1 MKSSVGGYNDDV
13 EDHHPFAGTTTRA
26 FVTTT
31 TMLLLLFTRVAAI
44 QTTINKTAAAASE
57 KKSHHHPKTEIV
69 VVGTNHNSA
78 SDAEK
83 VTRVIEDVEPDVVV
97 VELDFERMNSFFDES
112 FFMQRRRRRIPL
124 LLKGGGDF
132 MNAVKSGTT
141 TTTTTSKPPPIVILG
156 DVKMK
161 EIPEMLLNK
170 AMMNPGFGGLAYFL
184 ESFKGAFGVAP
195 TASVVTMTLACT
207 LVDNNFIELFV
218 LLYGVSVVS
227 DVLLKDRDVILAENV
242 IKGVDIA
249 KRLRKKEL
257 LSKQFT
263 FSSSSSSLTNN
274 DDDDDD
280 VCDEKEEEDAALPV
294 FTLKRPF
301 ENKDEIRR
309 LNLFEPRWLAM
320 LDEIANRN
328 DGSLVGAKLG
338 VVLAQ
343 NRLYT
348 PANFDKIEQQKRVAS
363 IVFDPFVQRAKVVD
377 AKESTRPVTG
387 ARKVEVFIALD
398 SETNDDFIGD
408 FREAPGQRGYMLAS
422 KKLEKKTTTTTT
434 TTTTSKE
441 STIGQRRRRRENDVL
456 LRDDVN
462 DDDDAK
468 KKKTTTTKPPTPI
481 ACVVVCGK
489 LHVRGVVGRLLSR
502 ENSSFFFD
510 DDSRR
515 QSRFQSRRQSD
526 EKSGYRSSRSSI
538 KVM

>member
-1 MKSSVGGYNDDV
+1 M
-13 EDHHPFAGTTTRA
+13 
-26 FVTTT
+26 TT

-44 QTTINKTAAAASE
+44 QTTINKTAASE
-57 KKSHHHPKTEIV
+57 RRRRRGRLLLLPNKSHHHPTEIV

-112 FFMQRRRRRIPL
+112 FFMQRRRRIP

-132 MNAVKSGTT
+132 MNAVKSG
-141 TTTTTSKPPPIVILG
+141 TTTTSKPPPIVILG

-170 AMMNPGFGGLAYFL
+170 AMINPGFGGLAYFL

-263 FSSSSSSLTNN
+263 FSSSSCSLTNN
-274 DDDDDD
+274 DDDD
-280 VCDEKEEEDAALPV
+280 VCDEKEEDAALPV

-348 PANFDKIEQQKRVAS
+348 PANFDKIEQQKRVAT

-422 KKLEKKTTTTTT
+422 KKLEKN
-434 TTTTSKE
+434 TTSKE
-441 STIGQRRRRRENDVL
+441 STTIGQSRRRENDA
-456 LRDDVN
+456 VN
-462 DDDDAK
+462 FDAK
-468 KKKTTTTKPPTPI
+468 KKKTTPPI

-489 LHVRGVVGRLLSR
+489 LHVRGVVGRLSR
-502 ENSSFFFD
+502 ESSFF
-510 DDSRR
+510 DDSRQSR
-515 QSRFQSRRQSD
+515 QSQS
-526 EKSGYRSSRSSI
+526 EKSGSSSSI

>member
-1 MKSSVGGYNDDV
+1 
-13 EDHHPFAGTTTRA
+13 
-26 FVTTT
+26 
-31 TMLLLLFTRVAAI
+31 MLLLLLLFTTRVAAI
-44 QTTINKTAAAASE
+44 QTTINKRRRRGRLLLLPN
-57 KKSHHHPKTEIV
+57 KSHHHPTEIV

-112 FFMQRRRRRIPL
+112 FFMQRRRRIP

-132 MNAVKSGTT
+132 MNAVKSGTTT

-218 LLYGVSVVS
+218 LFYGVSVVS

-263 FSSSSSSLTNN
+263 FSSSSSCSLTNN
-274 DDDDDD
+274 DDDDD
-280 VCDEKEEEDAALPV
+280 VCEEKEEEDAALPV

-363 IVFDPFVQRAKVVD
+363 IVFDPFVQRAKVVA

-422 KKLEKKTTTTTT
+422 KKLEKKTRTTTTTTT

-489 LHVRGVVGRLLSR
+489 LHVRGVVGRLSR
-502 ENSSFFFD
+502 ESSFFFD
-510 DDSRR
+510 DYSRH
-515 QSRFQSRRQSD
+515 QSCQSRQSD
-526 EKSGYRSSRSSI
+526 EKSGYRSRSSI

>member
-1 MKSSVGGYNDDV
+1 M
-13 EDHHPFAGTTTRA
+13 
-26 FVTTT
+26 
-31 TMLLLLFTRVAAI
+31 LLLFTRVAAI
-44 QTTINKTAAAASE
+44 QMTIQTTTKMAPPFINKTAAAASE
-57 KKSHHHPKTEIV
+57 RRRRGRLLLLPKSHHPTKIV

-97 VELDFERMNSFFDES
+97 VELDFERMNSFFES
-112 FFMQRRRRRIPL
+112 FFMQRRRRIP
-124 LLKGGGDF
+124 LKGGGDF
-132 MNAVKSGTT
+132 MNAVKSGTTTTT

-207 LVDNNFIELFV
+207 LVDNNFIELLV

-263 FSSSSSSLTNN
+263 FSSSSSCSLTNN
-274 DDDDDD
+274 DDDD

-363 IVFDPFVQRAKVVD
+363 IVFDPFVQRAKVVA

-422 KKLEKKTTTTTT
+422 KKLEKKTTTISM
-434 TTTTSKE
+434 SKE
-441 STIGQRRRRRENDVL
+441 STTIGQSRRSRENDVL
-456 LRDDVN
+456 HDDDD

-468 KKKTTTTKPPTPI
+468 KKKKKTTPPI

-489 LHVRGVVGRLLSR
+489 LHVRGVVGRLSR
-502 ENSSFFFD
+502 ESSFFFFD
-510 DDSRR
+510 NKSP
-515 QSRFQSRRQSD
+515 QS
-526 EKSGYRSSRSSI
+526 KGSSSSSS
-538 KVM
+538 KVI

>member
-1 MKSSVGGYNDDV
+1 M
-13 EDHHPFAGTTTRA
+13 
-26 FVTTT
+26 T
-31 TMLLLLFTRVAAI
+31 TMLLFMRVYETII
-44 QTTINKTAAAASE
+44 QTTTTKMAPPFIKTAAAASE
-57 KKSHHHPKTEIV
+57 RRRRRRRRVRLLLPKSHHPTKIV

-97 VELDFERMNSFFDES
+97 VELDFERMNSFFES
-112 FFMQRRRRRIPL
+112 FFMQRRRIP
-124 LLKGGGDF
+124 KGGGDF
-132 MNAVKSGTT
+132 MNAVKSGTTT

-170 AMMNPGFGGLAYFL
+170 AMINPGFGGLAYFL

-195 TASVVTMTLACT
+195 TASVVTITLACT
-207 LVDNNFIELFV
+207 LVDNNFIELLV

-263 FSSSSSSLTNN
+263 FSSSSCSLTNN
-274 DDDDDD
+274 DDDD
-280 VCDEKEEEDAALPV
+280 VCDEEKEDAALPV

-348 PANFDKIEQQKRVAS
+348 PANFDKIEQKRVAS

-398 SETNDDFIGD
+398 SEINDDFIGD

-422 KKLEKKTTTTTT
+422 KKLEKKTTTTS
-434 TTTTSKE
+434 TSKE
-441 STIGQRRRRRENDVL
+441 STTIGQSRRRRENDVIH
-456 LRDDVN
+456 DDD

-468 KKKTTTTKPPTPI
+468 KKKTTPPPI

-489 LHVRGVVGRLLSR
+489 LHVRGVVGRLSR
-502 ENSSFFFD
+502 ESSFFFD
-510 DDSRR
+510 KSP
-515 QSRFQSRRQSD
+515 QSKGS
-526 EKSGYRSSRSSI
+526 SSI
-538 KVM
+538 KVI

>member
-1 MKSSVGGYNDDV
+1 M
-13 EDHHPFAGTTTRA
+13 
-26 FVTTT
+26 TT

-44 QTTINKTAAAASE
+44 QTTINKTASE
-57 KKSHHHPKTEIV
+57 RRRRRRGRLLLLPKSHHPTEIV

-97 VELDFERMNSFFDES
+97 VELDFERMNSFFES
-112 FFMQRRRRRIPL
+112 FFMQRRRIP
-124 LLKGGGDF
+124 KGGGDF
-132 MNAVKSGTT
+132 MNAVKSGTTTTT

-170 AMMNPGFGGLAYFL
+170 AMINPGFGGLAYFL

-263 FSSSSSSLTNN
+263 FSSSSCSLTNN
-274 DDDDDD
+274 DDDD
-280 VCDEKEEEDAALPV
+280 VCDEKEKEDAALPV

-422 KKLEKKTTTTTT
+422 KKLEKKTTTTS
-434 TTTTSKE
+434 TSKE
-441 STIGQRRRRRENDVL
+441 STTIGQSRRRRENDVIH
-456 LRDDVN
+456 DDDD

-468 KKKTTTTKPPTPI
+468 KKKTTPPPI

-489 LHVRGVVGRLLSR
+489 LHVRGVVGRLSR
-502 ENSSFFFD
+502 ESSFFFD
-510 DDSRR
+510 KSP
-515 QSRFQSRRQSD
+515 QSKGS
-526 EKSGYRSSRSSI
+526 SSI
-538 KVM
+538 KVI